1 LNDLDEKALI
11 DIMLEPKNSVV
22 KQYQK
27 LLEMDNIIIEY
38 EREALEAIA
47 KKAMDKGTGARALKS
62 VFEEVMIDIMFEAPS
77 LENVERIVIT
87 KEMVED
93 KHRAI
98 EIVKQSA

>member
-1 LNDLDEKALI
+1 
-11 DIMLEPKNSVV
+11 
-22 KQYQK
+22 
-27 LLEMDNIIIEY
+27 MD
-38 EREALEAIA
+38 R
-47 KKAMDKGTGARALKS
+47 GTGARALKS